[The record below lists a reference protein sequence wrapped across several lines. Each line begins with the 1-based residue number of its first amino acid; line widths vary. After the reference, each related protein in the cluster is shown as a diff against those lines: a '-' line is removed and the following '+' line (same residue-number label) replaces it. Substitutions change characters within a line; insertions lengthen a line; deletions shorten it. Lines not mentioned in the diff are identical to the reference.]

1 MCTFFRATRLWR
13 CSPRLG
19 LRCVGTAV
27 YAHMGRG
34 QHVDVK
40 PTATCCNNMQ
50 MEKCDYVL
58 RRTVNRKEGIDV
70 QRNFVQGTFVKPS
83 V

>member
-1 MCTFFRATRLWR
+1 
-13 CSPRLG
+13 
-19 LRCVGTAV
+19 
-27 YAHMGRG
+27 MGRG
-34 QHVDVK
+34 QHVDAN